1 MNDNGCSV
9 SQLAAVGDDSSSGVL
24 VGIFAVVILLIVGGA
39 VGAVLVIKRR
49 QATERDARRALKR
62 GDMPAPATE
71 VAEQTVAEEDD
82 YNYDDDPN
90 YKVDENGCEW
100 WLDDNRQWWFRTPE
114 MDDWMEHTGE
124 Q

>member
-1 MNDNGCSV
+1 MV
-9 SQLAAVGDDSSSGVL
+9 A
-24 VGIFAVVILLIVGGA
+24 IFAVFIVLIVGGA
-39 VGAVLVIKRR
+39 VGAVLIIKRR
-49 QATERDARRALKR
+49 QATERDARKALKR

-82 YNYDDDPN
+82 YNYEGDPN

-100 WLDDNRQWWFRTPE
+100 WLDDDRQWWFRTPE